1 MAMRRALG
9 LVTLLPAAIVVGIW
23 IAMIPNE
30 GGYFAR
36 DWYPAALTLLGL
48 LVASAFGSGRVLP
61 AVPRARGALL
71 LLAGLVAFSYLSLLW
86 AEAGGDAWD
95 EANLLLLYLLGAWV
109 LALVPWDAHSA
120 AALLGAWAVGVA
132 VMCALALLE
141 VLDAA
146 NLGPFFFETRYQHP
160 IGYPNALSALG
171 AVGLWPALLLASRRG
186 ASIPAQALFMAVAV
200 FLAEVALLP
209 QSRGFMVGTAVVA
222 VVALAIFADR
232 ARLLARL
239 LVWGGLV
246 AVALG
251 PILEVADAV
260 QDERPVSPVLHDAA
274 EWMALTVGLAIAA
287 TVALALVVE
296 PRVRLPSVP
305 THTLRRIGVAAAA
318 LTVIAAGGV
327 AIAKHDRISDSV
339 QSRWD
344 QFTTGEGPDDEGP
357 RLFSSEPYQ
366 RYDLWQVALDAFADA
381 PLGGVGAGNFDRRYS
396 AERHFKT
403 HSNDPHSIWMRAL
416 SETGIVGAAL
426 LVGFVLVGFGGAVRF
441 ARRLDGR
448 TGAVAVGCVA
458 VTTYYL
464 VHGSLDWLEKYPVLA
479 GPAIGFVFVALA
491 LGGRPDPPRS
501 PPGLPGRLLHG
512 LAGAA
517 VIAAGVG
524 LALPYVSLRYL
535 ERGRDAWAAA
545 PAAAFS
551 DIGRAQDWNPLAV
564 EPLLSEGLLALEL
577 RDNDR
582 ARATF
587 REVLKKEENWVAYFE
602 LALIEASERR
612 WGAAELLLAQASAL
626 NERDSLIVDAKRRIS
641 KRRDIVPAEI
651 NREVLSLSLH
661 RFRLLS

>member
-1 MAMRRALG
+1 MRRALP

-48 LVASAFGSGRVLP
+48 LVASAVGSGRILP

-95 EANLLLLYLLGAWV
+95 GANQLLLYLLGAWI
-109 LALVPWDAHSA
+109 LALVPWDARSA
-120 AALLGAWAVGVA
+120 TALLGAWSAGVA

-146 NLGPFFFETRYQHP
+146 NLGPYFFEVRYQHP

-200 FLAEVALLP
+200 FLAEIALLP
-209 QSRGFMVGTAVVA
+209 QSRGFMVGSAVVA
-222 VVALAIFADR
+222 VVALAISADR
-232 ARLLARL
+232 GRLFARL

-246 AVALG
+246 AVAVL
-251 PILEVADAV
+251 PILDVADAV
-260 QDERPVSPVLHDAA
+260 EDERPVSPVLHDAA
-274 EWMALTVGLAIAA
+274 EWMGITVLLAIAA
-287 TVALALVVE
+287 TIALAAVE
-296 PRVRLPSVP
+296 PRVRLPSIP
-305 THTLRRIGVAAAA
+305 THALRRLGIAAAA
-318 LTVIAAGGV
+318 LTLIAAGGV

-344 QFTTGEGPDDEGP
+344 QFTTGEGPDDDGP
-357 RLFSSEPYQ
+357 RLFSTEPYQ
-366 RYDLWQVALDAFADA
+366 RYDLWQVAVDAFADA
-381 PLGGVGAGNFDRRYS
+381 PVGGVGVGNFGRRYS
-396 AERHFKT
+396 ADRHFKT
-403 HSNDPHSIWMRAL
+403 HSNDPHNIWMRAL
-416 SETGIVGAAL
+416 SETGVVGAGL
-426 LVGFVLVGFGGAVRF
+426 LIGFVLVGFGGAVRY
-441 ARRLDGR
+441 ARRLDAR
-448 TGAVAVGCVA
+448 VAAPAVACVA

-464 VHGSLDWLEKYPVLA
+464 LHGSLDWLEKYPVLA

-491 LGGRPDPPRS
+491 LGGRPDPPRERGAR
-501 PPGLPGRLLHG
+501 PRRLVL
-512 LAGAA
+512 GAA
-517 VIAAGVG
+517 TVAAAAAAAG

-535 ERGRDAWAAA
+535 ERGRDAWTAA
-545 PAAAFS
+545 PAAAFA
-551 DIGRAQDWNPLAV
+551 DIERAQDWNPLATQ
-564 EPLLSEGLLALEL
+564 PLLSEGLLALEL
-577 RDNDR
+577 GDNDR
-582 ARATF
+582 AGATF
-587 REVLKKEENWVAYFE
+587 REVLDKEESWVAYFE

-612 WGAAELLLAQASAL
+612 WTPAERLLERASAL
-626 NERDSLIVDAKRRIS
+626 NERDPLIVDARRRITE
-641 KRRDIVPAEI
+641 RQDIVPAEI